1 LSPIWN
7 TPAKIERHNIKRR
20 RPFAIVSLL
29 PSLLYSTLLYSTLLY
44 CAVSLPIPSVFPM
57 VRYIVDGAVDAR
69 ALLLAKKRNSI
80 TDARDRLGQMA
91 KTTDARKKIEKIRNI
106 KQGKVGSERRIINL
120 LRRFEE

>member
-1 LSPIWN
+1 LSDTTLREEDRLPLL
-7 TPAKIERHNIKRR
+7 
-20 RPFAIVSLL
+20 VS
-29 PSLLYSTLLYSTLLY
+29 SLLYSTLLYSTLLY